1 MFYKCRVNLNIQ
13 LHARVCMREIEE
25 VLFYNTER
33 KKKSLEKKKERR
45 KQSGCSVLVQ
55 NQFEENILEKK
66 SVFLIVPRP
75 GL

>member
-1 MFYKCRVNLNIQ
+1 MFYKCRVNLDIQ
-13 LHARVCMREIEE
+13 LHAHVCMRGIEE

-33 KKKSLEKKKERR
+33 KKKSLEKKKEQG

-55 NQFEENILEKK
+55 NQFEEKKK

-75 GL
+75 SL